1 MSKLLLV
8 LIFILLPHV
17 VMAQATGTSKLLFD
31 QSAPTLAEANSYI
44 YRYYPDTAVLGIPL
58 TTVCIGTTS
67 PFICSAAFPA
77 FTPSSHTLS
86 LTAASSAS
94 PTNES
99 GKSVLLS
106 FTFILIPSIPVNP
119 RIG

>member
-1 MSKLLLV
+1 MKKLVLLILLLV
-8 LIFILLPHV
+8 LPTSV
-17 VMAQATGTSKLLFD
+17 YSQATGTSKLVFD
-31 QSAPTLAEANSYI
+31 QSAPTLTEANSYI
-44 YRYYPDTAVLGIPL
+44 YRYYPDTAVSGIPL
-58 TTVCIGTTS
+58 TTVCTGTTS

-77 FTPSSHTLS
+77 FTPGSHTLS

-94 PTNES
+94 PTSES

-106 FTFILIPSIPVNP
+106 FTFILIPSIPTNP